1 MKSEIVPLVIG
12 ISGISG
18 SGKTFYL
25 NKLKEILAPSICVIS
40 FDDYYKPLDEQE
52 NDAQGVTNFD
62 LPSALYHERFKEDL
76 LKLIE
81 QHPVLLKKYNFENY
95 EAPETVEIVNPAPII
110 VAEGL
115 FVFEFAEVDHLL
127 DMRIFMNA
135 DMEISLQR
143 RLARDAAERGIPED
157 RSLYQWHNHV
167 MPAWENYILPHKN
180 RCDLVIENEGPPEHN
195 LDRIAS
201 KLHELA
207 HPSVKALLPRS

>member
-25 NKLKEILAPSICVIS
+25 NQLKERLGSAICVIS
-40 FDDYYKPLDEQE
+40 FDDYYKPLHEQE
-52 NDAQGVTNFD
+52 NDSEGVTNFD
-62 LPSALYHERFKEDL
+62 LPTALYHERFTEDL
-76 LKLIE
+76 MKLIE

-95 EAPETVEIVNPAPII
+95 EAPETVEILHPAPII

-115 FVFEFAEVDHLL
+115 FVFEFSEIDALL

-180 RCDLVIENEGPPEHN
+180 RCDLVIENDGPPDTN
-195 LDRIAS
+195 LQEIVSIIRRI
-201 KLHELA
+201 A
-207 HPSVKALLPRS
+207 HPSVKAVLPLA